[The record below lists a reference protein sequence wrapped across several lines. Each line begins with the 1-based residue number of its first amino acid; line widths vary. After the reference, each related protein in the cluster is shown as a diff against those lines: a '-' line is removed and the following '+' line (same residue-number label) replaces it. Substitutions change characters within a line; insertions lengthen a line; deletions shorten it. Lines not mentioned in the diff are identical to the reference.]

1 MLLTE
6 QQCIQTARLQT
17 ARLSALTHFS
27 MFSQL
32 TEAQSFGVVGEFKE
46 EIRMETRK
54 K

>member
-6 QQCIQTARLQT
+6 QQCKQTARLQ

-32 TEAQSFGVVGEFKE
+32 TEAQSFVVLG
-46 EIRMETRK
+46 
-54 K
+54 